1 MFPNSKIVDKD
12 TMNYTCVINVS
23 MWAFSLIYYYVHG
36 YKVYQ
41 GPKSNLDEFD
51 SDGLD
56 SRSFPNMVDMKEKSV
71 HIIQDIN

>member
-1 MFPNSKIVDKD
+1 MFPDSKNVSKD

-23 MWAFSLIYYYVHG
+23 IWILSLIYYYVHG

-51 SDGLD
+51 SEALD
-56 SRSFPNMVDMKEKSV
+56 SRSFTNMADMKEMSN
-71 HIIQDIN
+71 HTTQAIG